1 MNLLEII
8 EMAIAQMEYKHPNKD
23 VMEKFVCEINLILA
37 NLNGEKINIYD
48 TIDDIFFDSEHLCI
62 STKGIILGCEDV
74 SYYTIPLSILNH
86 ENPIKEAKIVGL
98 VNKLTNIENK
108 LKANRSVY
116 SDLCEKK
123 KQIQVELN
131 EII

>member
-8 EMAIAQMEYKHPNKD
+8 EMAIEQMQYKHPSKD

-37 NLNGEKINIYD
+37 NLNADKINIYD
-48 TIDDIFFDSEHLCI
+48 TIDDIYFDSENIWIL
-62 STKGIILGCEDV
+62 TKGIILGCEDV

-116 SDLCEKK
+116 SDLCKKK